1 MDLWGFPWGAHGY
14 PKMDASWNIPWEH
27 PMKWMLCTVWER
39 LFDHWTFSSRTYRQ
53 ADKCEWLR
61 EGLKSVRHL
70 VLDEALRN
78 WTSRHVAD
86 MSHPEMPCPE
96 RLTGLSSRD
105 TSKSWIKSW
114 NFCGSEAPSKTSG
127 SIRTILFPRY
137 QSVERLQQ
145 LPGKTCKD
153 NDPAYLVAHPT

>member
-114 NFCGSEAPSKTSG
+114 NFCRLRGTQQNFWINSDNSLPKVPVCGATSTATWQDMQ
-127 SIRTILFPRY
+127 R
-137 QSVERLQQ
+137 Q
-145 LPGKTCKD
+145 
-153 NDPAYLVAHPT
+153 